1 MNVWNQVAR
10 LEQKFQGGVVTIG
23 NFDGLHLGHQS
34 LLVEAARHPGARVVM
49 TFDPHPLQVL
59 RPETKLR
66 RLFPREDLAEQL
78 PQFGVDLL
86 VVLPF
91 TTELATTPAE
101 KFWREYVM
109 KPFAPKHIV
118 AGHDFGFGAGR
129 SGTLEHIREW
139 SELAG
144 AQVHVMP
151 PLQIAGENFSSRRIR
166 EMVEAGDVRGA
177 QALLGRPFYLSGTL
191 VSGAARGRQI
201 GFPTL
206 NMKTV
211 NEILPASGV
220 YATRTRLDGQPPL
233 KSVTNI
239 GVNPT
244 FGGVAEIKVE
254 THVIGQTIQALRG
267 EFKVDFVQR
276 LRPEMK
282 FNSIEDLKKQI
293 QSDILKVNEA
303 VDELKPLK

>member
-91 TTELATTPAE
+91 TNELAMTPAE

-151 PLQIAGENFSSRRIR
+151 QLQIAGENFSSRRIR

-177 QALLGRPFYLSGTL
+177 QALLGRPFYLRGAL

-254 THVIGQTIQALRG
+254 THVIGQTIQAPRG

>member
-1 MNVWNQVAR
+1 MWNQVAP

-34 LLVEAARHPGARVVM
+34 LLVEAARYSGPRVVM
-49 TFDPHPLQVL
+49 TFDPHPLQIL
-59 RPETKLR
+59 KPETKLR

-91 TTELATTPAE
+91 TKALAATPAE
-101 KFWREYVM
+101 KFWQEYVM

-129 SGTLEHIREW
+129 SGTLEQIREW

-166 EMVEAGDVRGA
+166 EKVEAGDVQGA
-177 QALLGRPFYLSGTL
+177 HVLLGRPFYLSGEL
-191 VSGAARGRQI
+191 VLGAARGRQI

-206 NMKTV
+206 NMKTL
-211 NEILPASGV
+211 NEILPANGV
-220 YATRTRLDGQPPL
+220 YATRTRFGDQPPM
-233 KSVTNI
+233 KSITNI

-244 FGGVAEIKVE
+244 FGGVTEIKVE
-254 THVIGQTIQALRG
+254 THVIGRSIQAPRG
-267 EFKVDFVQR
+267 EFKVDFLKR

-293 QSDILKVNEA
+293 QSDIINVDEA
-303 VDELKPLK
+303 VDELKPIK